1 MSSRG
6 SGRSRV
12 TRWGAFFEKGKK
24 AILSRFFFHSL
35 FSISPFPFASPPSL
49 SPSLPSLPCTLSPQ
63 LSVAMSAFTRLT
75 LAPSSRPTVAAR
87 PTFASRRTRPT
98 NVAALPPS
106 SRNDSTTQS
115 SGSPLTSLQ
124 VSSGEE
130 RDAVAL
136 VPTRGAFLRSE
147 VERQSIGCPRKKFSM
162 VRSMHSPLA
171 LSFLEALPRAPT
183 KAAAAATPKRL
194 LSRGRSRRTRRGGA
208 RSGEVHSAI
217 VFLLLLPF
225 LRIRRLFGF
234 SFLDL
239 HLDPPVAPSPSL
251 FLRPPPRSPHPT
263 PPTPPPPRKTQRE
276 SKKNRSAS
284 RATIS
289 SLRGWE
295 RSR

>member
-1 MSSRG
+1 
-6 SGRSRV
+6 
-12 TRWGAFFEKGKK
+12 
-24 AILSRFFFHSL
+24 
-35 FSISPFPFASPPSL
+35 
-49 SPSLPSLPCTLSPQ
+49 
-63 LSVAMSAFTRLT
+63 MSAFTRLT

-98 NVAALPPS
+98 KVAALPPS

-263 PPTPPPPRKTQRE
+263 PPPLHHREKRNANPKKTGALRELRFPLCGDGSARGDLVLRLERAGPPDRP
-276 SKKNRSAS
+276 
-284 RATIS
+284 
-289 SLRGWE
+289 
-295 RSR
+295 

>member
-1 MSSRG
+1 
-6 SGRSRV
+6 
-12 TRWGAFFEKGKK
+12 
-24 AILSRFFFHSL
+24 
-35 FSISPFPFASPPSL
+35 
-49 SPSLPSLPCTLSPQ
+49 
-63 LSVAMSAFTRLT
+63 MSAFTRLT
-75 LAPSSRPTVAAR
+75 LARPTVAAR
-87 PTFASRRTRPT
+87 PTFAARRTRPT
-98 NVAALPPS
+98 IVAALPPS

-171 LSFLEALPRAPT
+171 LSFLDPLPRAPT
-183 KAAAAATPKRL
+183 KAAAAATPERL

-239 HLDPPVAPSPSL
+239 HLPPVAPSPSL
-251 FLRPPPRSPHPT
+251 FLRPPPRSP
-263 PPTPPPPRKTQRE
+263 PPTPPPLHHRE
-276 SKKNRSAS
+276 KRNANPALRELRFSLCGDGSARGDLVLRLE
-284 RATIS
+284 RAGPPD
-289 SLRGWE
+289 RP
-295 RSR
+295 